1 MTARRDHHAGA
12 VTGIARW
19 FSVRGERLPRV
30 SHTPGRDATECRYR
44 LERTLHDDVAMG
56 MAALVVKLGV
66 ITDSARDPRV
76 SAELDSVRNILCQV
90 IDDLRVIGAAIYP
103 PLLAG
108 SGLEPALR
116 SVAERRALP
125 LRLDLPRRDLAGD
138 VRSRTALFVVD
149 HLHRLGPG
157 TSVTVRVRGRR
168 FVRVRITE
176 ERTGRFGRR
185 RHWAVLRC
193 G

>member
-1 MTARRDHHAGA
+1 

-30 SHTPGRDATECRYR
+30 LRTPGRDATECRDR

-56 MAALVVKLGV
+56 MAALVLKLGV
-66 ITDSARDPRV
+66 LAQSAGDPRV
-76 SAELDSVRNILCQV
+76 CAELDAVQHLLCRV
-90 IDDLRVIGAAIYP
+90 IDDLRRIGAAIYP

-116 SVAERRALP
+116 SVAERRDLP
-125 LRLDLPRRDLAGD
+125 LRLDLPRHDLGAEA
-138 VRSRTALFVVD
+138 RSRTALFVVD

-168 FVRVRITE
+168 IVRVRITE
-176 ERTGRFGRR
+176 ERTGRSGRR

-193 G
+193 E

>member
-1 MTARRDHHAGA
+1 
-12 VTGIARW
+12 VTGVRW

-30 SHTPGRDATECRYR
+30 LRTPGRDATECRYR
-44 LERTLHDDVAMG
+44 LERTLHDEVAIA
-56 MAALVVKLGV
+56 MAALVLKLGV
-66 ITDSARDPRV
+66 IARPAGDSRV
-76 SAELDSVRNILCQV
+76 SAELDAVQDILCQV
-90 IDDLRVIGAAIYP
+90 IDDLRRIGAAIYP

-116 SVAERRALP
+116 SFAERHDLP
-125 LRLDLPRRDLAGD
+125 LRLDLPRHDLGAEA
-138 VRSRTALFVVD
+138 RSRTALFVVD
-149 HLHRLGPG
+149 HLHRLAPG

-176 ERTGRFGRR
+176 ERTARSGRR
-185 RHWAVLRC
+185 RRWAVLRC